1 MNEQIHIDKTHMAVQ
16 GILALLKSQAGRMQI
31 VKLVYLADNRF
42 YEYTGR
48 TITGCKYF
56 WDRYGPNATNHAI
69 TEAADYLSEKGKV
82 RRTPAVSW
90 SGWNTFRYWVGDPL
104 SAWSEVASYL
114 DEGEQQILCDIV
126 NEYGHITNATQ
137 LSVLAKQT
145 EPFRNAR
152 QGEPLRFKQNER
164 AIELQKAQ
172 HLERANLVSVQNG
185 AIRINESAM
194 MYDTVYPVTLSDATY
209 HIIFTSDGAIEIYEV
224 AP

>member
-16 GILALLKSQAGRMQI
+16 GILALLKSRAGRTRI

-48 TITGCKYF
+48 TITGCEYF
-56 WDRYGPNATNHAI
+56 WDHYGPNATNNAI
-69 TEAADYLSEKGKV
+69 TKAADYLSERGKV
-82 RRTPAVSW
+82 RRTPAVW
-90 SGWNTFRYWVGDPL
+90 WNTFRYSVGDP
-104 SAWSEVASYL
+104 SNAWNEVATYL
-114 DEGEQQILCDIV
+114 DEGEQQTLRDIV
-126 NEYGHITNATQ
+126 MEYGHITNATV
-137 LSVLAKQT
+137 LSALAKQT

-152 QGEPLRFKQNER
+152 QYGPLRFKQNER

-172 HLERANLVSVQNG
+172 RLERSNPVSVQNG
-185 AIRINESAM
+185 VIRINKSAM
-194 MYDTVYPVTLSDATY
+194 MYDVVYPVTLPDATY